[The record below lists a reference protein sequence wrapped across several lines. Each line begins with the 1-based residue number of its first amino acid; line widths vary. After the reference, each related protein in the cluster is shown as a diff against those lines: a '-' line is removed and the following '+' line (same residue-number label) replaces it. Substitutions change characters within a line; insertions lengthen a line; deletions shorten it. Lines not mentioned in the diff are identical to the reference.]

1 MVVQSDNGR
10 NKYSSKS
17 IKCKQIGRLIMEHKR
32 RKTDNQHNGKVTIRE
47 VYDIILPMRDDITTM
62 KGDVGNMKDDVEEL
76 KICIKGKISIRAFAT
91 WLSVTTGILLLVFII
106 LGFYYRGG

>member
-1 MVVQSDNGR
+1 
-10 NKYSSKS
+10 
-17 IKCKQIGRLIMEHKR
+17 MEHKR

-47 VYDIILPMRDDITTM
+47 IYEIVMPMGKSIAVMEDNISD
-62 KGDVGNMKDDVEEL
+62 MKDDIEDL
-76 KICIKGKISIRAFAT
+76 KDNIKSKISIKAFST

>member
-1 MVVQSDNGR
+1 MT
-10 NKYSSKS
+10 
-17 IKCKQIGRLIMEHKR
+17 EHKR

-47 VYDIILPMRDDITTM
+47 IYEIIMPMGKSIAVIENNI
-62 KGDVGNMKDDVEEL
+62 GSMKDDIEDL
-76 KICIKGKISIRAFAT
+76 KDSIEGKISIRAFAT